1 MKKYSSILVPIDGS
15 ENAKR
20 ALEHAVDLATTYGAS
35 ITLAYVANDIAP
47 LANFDQVSS
56 ATEYVK
62 EHLPQDMEKEG
73 HAFLD
78 GLAETVPKSID
89 VKSIFAVGAPGPAI
103 VDAAKEGGFDLI
115 VMGSRGLGPLK
126 GLFLGSVSSY
136 VVTRAGCSVLI
147 VK

>member
-1 MKKYSSILVPIDGS
+1 MKKYNAVLVPIDGS
-15 ENAKR
+15 DNAKK
-20 ALEHAVDLATTYGAS
+20 ALACAVDLAATYGS
-35 ITLAYVANDIAP
+35 SLTLIYVAGDIAP

-62 EHLPQDMEKEG
+62 ERLPQDIEKEG
-73 HAFLD
+73 YAFLNS
-78 GLAETVPKSID
+78 LAATVPSDIS
-89 VKSIFAVGAPGPAI
+89 VKTLVAVGAPGPAI
-103 VDAAKEGGFDLI
+103 VEAAGEGKADLI
-115 VMGSRGLGPLK
+115 VMGNRGLSPLK

>member
-1 MKKYSSILVPIDGS
+1 MTKYNSILVPIDGS
-15 ENAKR
+15 DNAKR
-20 ALEHAVDLATTYGAS
+20 ALEQAVDLATTYGAS
-35 ITLAYVANDIAP
+35 ITLAYVAHDIAP
-47 LANFDQVSS
+47 LANFDQIST

-73 HAFLD
+73 QVFLD
-78 GLAETVPKSID
+78 GIAKTVPESVP
-89 VKSIFAVGAPGPAI
+89 VKSVFAVGSPGSAI
-103 VDAAKEGGFDLI
+103 VEAAKDGDFDLI